1 MAQDKPPLPNELLLS
16 TKLKQRASL
25 IAQSVKN
32 LPAMQETQIKF
43 QGQEDPLDKEMA
55 THSNVLAWRV
65 TWTEE
70 PGRL

>member
-1 MAQDKPPLPNELLLS
+1 MKKITYGKYL
-16 TKLKQRASL
+16 RIWGVSL

-65 TWTEE
+65 PRTEE

>member
-1 MAQDKPPLPNELLLS
+1 MKKITYGKYL
-16 TKLKQRASL
+16 RIWGVSL